1 MSSPLFLWRKEIV
14 MLNRK
19 RIAAAVL
26 AGIVSAASMTVMG
39 CGRHA
44 ADVNQSSEDIEIRL
58 PQSHWL

>member
-1 MSSPLFLWRKEIV
+1 

-44 ADVNQSSEDIEIRL
+44 ADANQSSEDIESANKPTSRAIKL
-58 PQSHWL
+58 AK

>member
-1 MSSPLFLWRKEIV
+1 

-26 AGIVSAASMTVMG
+26 AGIVSATSMTAIG
-39 CGRHA
+39 CGRHV
-44 ADVNQSSEDIEIRL
+44 ADANQSSEDIEIRL